1 MAING
6 LTDEVVERVYA
17 ELVSEGYFDSF
28 RDDPRNLL
36 VNRKESV
43 SDSNEVP
50 NEQSLPDSGSSSQGG
65 A

>member
-17 ELVSEGYFDSF
+17 ELVSEGYFDIF

-36 VNRKESV
+36 VNRKETV

-50 NEQSLPDSGSSSQGG
+50 NEQPLPDSGCSS
-65 A
+65 